1 MREPAKGYNCKTCG
15 KWHDFSPY
23 VYAHSFV
30 DLTHKCDD
38 CGAEYRIRNCT
49 ARQIKKGK
57 VRKMGRK

>member
-1 MREPAKGYNCKTCG
+1 MTEERSIRICG
-15 KWHDFSPY
+15 TKRVPNPLGFTDD
-23 VYAHSFV
+23 VY
-30 DLTHKCDD
+30 DTCDD